1 MAPELISAPWPR
13 SPRVK
18 SLPEQIRFACAPVSW
33 GVQDDPGPAWAQPY
47 QSVLGEIASA
57 GYTGTEL
64 GPYGYFPTDP
74 RILTDTLQRLGLK
87 MLSSFVPVP
96 ITDPSRIAQVIGHVR
111 KVGSLLS
118 ALGAELLV
126 LADCQTPER
135 RQIAGRVPIDG
146 SKSLNASQW
155 KQVASVVQ
163 DVVRAA
169 EEFGL
174 SLVFHPHV
182 ATFVETPGEVEC
194 LFDALDGIP
203 VGLCLDTGH
212 CVYGGGD
219 PVDEAKKYRSKLRYV
234 HIKDIDSRVLGEAR
248 RNHFNFEQAVGAG
261 VFSSI
266 GDGCIDFGS
275 FFNLLTETNYAG
287 WAVVE
292 QDVIYG
298 KTTVPPVESMRAS
311 LSYLN
316 RVISSLATATSR
328 QPR

>member
-1 MAPELISAPWPR
+1 VNLS
-13 SPRVK
+13 S
-18 SLPEQIRFACAPVSW
+18 EQIRFACAPVSW
-33 GVQDDPGPAWAQPY
+33 GVQDDPGPAWKQPY

-57 GYTGTEL
+57 GFTGTEL

-74 RILTDTLQRLGLK
+74 AILNDTLQRLGLK
-87 MLSSFVPVP
+87 LLSSFVPVP
-96 ITDPSRIAQVIGHVR
+96 IADPSRIVHVIGHVR
-111 KVGSLLS
+111 KVGALLS
-118 ALGAELLV
+118 SLGAELLV

-135 RQIAGRVPIDG
+135 REIAGRVPING

-155 KQVASVVQ
+155 KQVGN
-163 DVVRAA
+163 VVREVLCAA

-174 SLVFHPHV
+174 RLVFHPHV

-194 LFDALDGIP
+194 FFDVLDATP

-219 PVDEAKKYRSKLRYV
+219 PADEAKKYRSKLHYV
-234 HIKDIDSRVLGEAR
+234 HIKDINSHVLGDAR

-266 GDGCIDFGS
+266 GDGCIDFRS
-275 FFNLLTETNYAG
+275 FFQLLAETNYAG

-316 RVISSLATATSR
+316 RAISSLAPAASR
-328 QPR
+328 QPG